1 MSILNQSLGPCGQ
14 PLFPSKSTDAQD
26 ACQHLPKAMPLHG
39 TRSLKAPQLS
49 SSKSASITIAS
60 RDSSVGE
67 SFTGATNVSTENER
81 QNGMPEGL
89 SNGIGNLSHLLGN
102 EHQYNSMDHHVTIKH
117 DDERR
122 TAIHDVEFQPFTLN
136 FFHSFMYNE
145 KLNVIEDVMG
155 EVGCIS
161 SQPIDVLA
169 IAVSS
174 AVKLD
179 GRQIDL
185 IARKMQRLTGF
196 RNLRIENIIDPSLI
210 AGFVISYGDD
220 DSHVI
225 DLSVKG
231 RLAALAARVESSD
244 QRVANHGQNWSL
256 LKSKG

>member
-1 MSILNQSLGPCGQ
+1 MSILNQSIGPCGQ
-14 PLFPSKSTDAQD
+14 PLFPSKGTDAQD
-26 ACQHLPKAMPLHG
+26 VCQQLPMAMPRHG

-67 SFTGATNVSTENER
+67 SFTGATNVTIENER
-81 QNGMPEGL
+81 QNGMPEGFG
-89 SNGIGNLSHLLGN
+89 NGICNLSHLLGD
-102 EHQYNSMDHHVTIKH
+102 EHQSSSMDHHMTIEH
-117 DDERR
+117 NDERR
-122 TAIHDVEFQPFTLN
+122 TAVHDVEFQPFTPN

-145 KLNVIEDVMG
+145 KLNVIEDVVG
-155 EVGCIS
+155 EVGSIS

-169 IAVSS
+169 IVVSS

-179 GRQIDL
+179 SRQIDL

-196 RNLRIENIIDPSLI
+196 RNLRMENIIDPSLI

-220 DSHVI
+220 DSHII

-231 RLAALAARVESSD
+231 QLAVLAARVESSD